1 MFIKVLI
8 RTVNWFSIL
17 TYFKGTTWLAVASV
31 VFAHLLKATMREKCP
46 NTEFFLVH
54 KVTIK
59 NAIFFATFRC
69 IRTEYRK
76 IKARKNCVF
85 GHFSRSALL
94 TRFFHS
100 CCRFTSTF
108 KPCCSSLELGIL
120 YLNCC

>member
-59 NAIFFATFRC
+59 NANDQISVFSPDIGKSTPEKTPYLDTFHAAK
-69 IRTEYRK
+69 T
-76 IKARKNCVF
+76 KNIIAANNAVQRRSNVKGTVF
-85 GHFSRSALL
+85 
-94 TRFFHS
+94 
-100 CCRFTSTF
+100 
-108 KPCCSSLELGIL
+108 
-120 YLNCC
+120 

>member
-59 NAIFFATFRC
+59 SAIFFATFRR

-76 IKARKNCVF
+76 IKARKTAYLDIFHVVLSLQDFFTVAVDLLLHLNLAVLHLNWVF
-85 GHFSRSALL
+85 
-94 TRFFHS
+94 
-100 CCRFTSTF
+100 FT
-108 KPCCSSLELGIL
+108 
-120 YLNCC
+120 